1 MRSYYNVR
9 DMLGH
14 FVKPKSE
21 RGELCPHKCC
31 GGRRPHP
38 AAEPLIPNKKLLR
51 ALTDEQWYAHAQRI
65 DWRDQRQVQEYIAE
79 GERRERRDAAA
90 RRRATSA
97 ADRRR
102 NEAIDFEIE
111 IEAKYLQAEH
121 ATRGDLL
128 NKAGKAARIDPR
140 SLFYGQEAR
149 ARKYASE
156 ELSEWFTR
164 NGRLTRTEFQR
175 GRRRSRAT
183 R

>member
-1 MRSYYNVR
+1 VSHYNIR
-9 DMLGH
+9 DLLGH
-14 FVKPKSE
+14 FVRPKSA

-38 AAEPLIPNKKLLR
+38 DAEPLVPNKKLLR
-51 ALTDEQWYAHAQRI
+51 AMTDEQWMKYAQRV
-65 DWRDQRQVQEYIAE
+65 DWRDERQVQEMIAE
-79 GERRERRDAAA
+79 AERRDRRDAAA

-102 NEAIDFEIE
+102 NDAIDFEIE

-128 NKAGKAARIDPR
+128 NKAGKAAHIDPR
-140 SLFYGQEAR
+140 TLFYGPEAR

-156 ELSEWFTR
+156 ELSEWLGR
-164 NGRLTRTEFQR
+164 HGRLTKAQFQR
-175 GRRRSRAT
+175 GRQRQRSAR
-183 R
+183 